1 MIKNI
6 LSFRPNDT
14 TAQKVF
20 DIIFGIVAP
29 ILCVAFDPGIL
40 RAPENACS
48 STGSILTGYTTF
60 AYTAIGLGIF
70 ALLVWMAAGNQL
82 KNASPFFAGILFT
95 GFVFSLLVGLAIL
108 PLSLIGLLIMGL
120 GLLGLIPFLT
130 ALVYLRNGIK
140 ALRLARESTT
150 PTAAI
155 RIAAV
160 VIGVAIVLGIPAYM
174 QYQYPPEKPAMTA
187 CSNV

>member
-29 ILCVAFDPGIL
+29 ILCVVFDPGIL
-40 RAPENACS
+40 RAPENACGEI
-48 STGSILTGYTTF
+48 GSILTDYSTF
-60 AYTAIGLGIF
+60 VYTAIGLGIF

-95 GFVFSLLVGLAIL
+95 GFVFSLLVGMAIL

-120 GLLGLIPFLT
+120 GLLGFIPFLT

-140 ALRLARESTT
+140 ALRLVRESTA

-160 VIGVAIVLGIPAYM
+160 VIGVAIVLGVPAYM